1 MFTISQSPI
10 DEKRGHQVHRANR
23 SPPMKVLHLFKT
35 YLPDSFT
42 GIERVIWEIAEGAA
56 KHGVHSQVLSLSAGQ
71 HSNPITIGHHTA
83 HKAKLDLYLAS
94 TGLSL
99 SLFEHFRRLL
109 AEVDLVHYHFPWPM
123 MDLLHVTTQLRKPS
137 LVTYHSDVVRQ
148 KLLSKLYA
156 PLRQRFLGSVDRII
170 ATSPNYL
177 ESSQVLQRYAIRTT
191 VIPIG
196 IGEIAE
202 RPSEPQLEA
211 WRERVG
217 SRFFLFVGAL
227 RYYKGL
233 PFLLE
238 AARTTGFPVV
248 VAGKG
253 DLADEITRARLPNVT
268 LVGAI
273 SDADK
278 EALLSLCTAFVFP
291 SHLRSEAFGVSL
303 LEAARAGK
311 PMISCEIGTGTS
323 FVNVNGETGLTV
335 PPADHSA
342 LSKAMETIWKDRPLA
357 AAMGREA
364 RRRYERL
371 FTADRM
377 AAAYVAAYRE
387 LATEPMRIDAR

>member
-1 MFTISQSPI
+1 MKDVVSLPSSL
-10 DEKRGHQVHRANR
+10 A
-23 SPPMKVLHLFKT
+23 PMKVLHVFKT

-56 KHGVHSQVLSLSAGQ
+56 KFGVETHVLSLSA
-71 HSNPITIGHHTA
+71 NPHPAPTAIGHHTA

-99 SLFEHFRRLL
+99 SLFGQFRRLA
-109 AEVDLVHYHFPWPM
+109 AEADLVHYHFPWPM
-123 MDLLHVTTQLRKPS
+123 MDLLHVTTRLGKPS

-156 PLRQRFLGSVDRII
+156 PLMHRFLGSVDRIV
-170 ATSPNYL
+170 ATSPSYI
-177 ESSQVLQRYAIRTT
+177 ESSKILRQYSAKTS

-196 IGEIAE
+196 ISEASE
-202 RPSEPQLEA
+202 QPSPALVEH
-211 WRERVG
+211 WREKVG
-217 SRFFLFVGAL
+217 GRFFLFVGAL

-233 PFLLE
+233 AFLLD
-238 AARTTGFPVV
+238 AARATGLPVV

-253 DLADEITRARLPNVT
+253 ELADEIARAELPNVT
-268 LVGAI
+268 TVGEVTE
-273 SDADK
+273 ADK

-323 FVNVNGETGLTV
+323 YVNISEETGLTV
-335 PPADHSA
+335 PPADPTA
-342 LSKAMETIWKDRPLA
+342 LAGAMKRIWDDASMASNMSTKAR
-357 AAMGREA
+357 GRFEA
-364 RRRYERL
+364 L

-377 AAAYVAAYRE
+377 AQSYVATYRD
-387 LATEPMRIDAR
+387 LMANPGARAIR